1 MIVRSIRK
9 TAEFGKVVRTIE
21 ISMGSAI
28 KGAYLAGYDK
38 KLGSLTI
45 FFCNNSR
52 LIAFSSIVWIEFKFE
67 NPA

>member
-1 MIVRSIRK
+1 VIVRSIRK

-21 ISMGSAI
+21 IPMGSAI
-28 KGAYLAGYDK
+28 KEAYLAGYDE